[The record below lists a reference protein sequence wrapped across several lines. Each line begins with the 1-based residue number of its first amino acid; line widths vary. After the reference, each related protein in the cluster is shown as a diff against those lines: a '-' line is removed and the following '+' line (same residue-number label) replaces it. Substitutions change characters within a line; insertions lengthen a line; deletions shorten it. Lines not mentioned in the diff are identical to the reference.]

1 MAENKADLYN
11 DNKAKYNKADI
22 ADDNGFVN
30 QNTDS
35 SVVSKSDGNN
45 VMAAGKY
52 AQIKMDKETGSI
64 VTHSIQNK
72 ETAVIK
78 ELEAEMKQAAA
89 ALQFERAAQ
98 LRDQLMEY
106 KVRL

>member
-45 VMAAGKY
+45 VMAAGK
-52 AQIKMDKETGSI
+52 
-64 VTHSIQNK
+64 
-72 ETAVIK
+72 
-78 ELEAEMKQAAA
+78 
-89 ALQFERAAQ
+89 
-98 LRDQLMEY
+98 
-106 KVRL
+106 

>member
-35 SVVSKSDGNN
+35 SVVLSLIHIS
-45 VMAAGKY
+45 
-52 AQIKMDKETGSI
+52 EPTR
-64 VTHSIQNK
+64 H
-72 ETAVIK
+72 
-78 ELEAEMKQAAA
+78 
-89 ALQFERAAQ
+89 
-98 LRDQLMEY
+98 
-106 KVRL
+106 